1 MRGIRKG
8 TRKCGSDRRIITLN
22 VIMVSWV
29 YTYVKLITL
38 YTYCAY
44 CMLLYLNKVAL
55 KKEKRKKYKDQITY
69 ELL

>member
-1 MRGIRKG
+1 
-8 TRKCGSDRRIITLN
+8 
-22 VIMVSWV
+22 MVSWV